1 MLEEEAA
8 SLAPP
13 GDPRV
18 RFIGEALPLFEH
30 PLQAMER
37 EEVFE
42 RGRRLG
48 METFMPFWDV
58 DLVEFLSRVPP
69 RLRNEDH
76 LSKSLVRKTLA
87 RRFPEAGFDRQKKIL
102 AVGLST
108 RRVFD
113 EAPDAWRAL
122 GGPTSLAD
130 LGIVESA
137 GLESRAKEILDLAG
151 DGRTARGEAALARSV
166 ETYQLWK
173 VLNIESWV
181 RQWV

>member
-1 MLEEEAA
+1 
-8 SLAPP
+8 
-13 GDPRV
+13 
-18 RFIGEALPLFEH
+18 
-30 PLQAMER
+30 
-37 EEVFE
+37 
-42 RGRRLG
+42 
-48 METFMPFWDV
+48 MPFWDV

-87 RRFPEAGFDRQKKIL
+87 QRFPEAGFDKQKKIL
-102 AVGLST
+102 AVGLSS

-122 GGPTSLAD
+122 GGPTCLAE
-130 LGIVESA
+130 LGIVEST
-137 GLESRAKEILDLAG
+137 GLESRANEILDLEGCGPAA
-151 DGRTARGEAALARSV
+151 RTEAAHARSA